1 MTVVMKVEREIITG
15 IAASSIGQAVILVLM
30 RSSKLMLLFL
40 LVMS

>member
-1 MTVVMKVEREIITG
+1 MTVVMKDEREIITR